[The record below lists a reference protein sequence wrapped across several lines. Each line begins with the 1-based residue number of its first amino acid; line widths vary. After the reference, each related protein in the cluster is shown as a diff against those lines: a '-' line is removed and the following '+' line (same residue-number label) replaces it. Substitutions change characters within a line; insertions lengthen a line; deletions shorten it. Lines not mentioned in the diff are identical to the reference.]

1 MNAKII
7 SKNLCLI
14 ILVFIILYFI
24 YKFLKGYEGFDMPD
38 ESLFYKTKNKI
49 LQNAAQANN

>member
-38 ESLFYKTKNKI
+38 ESLFYKTKNEI